1 MSRDHIRAVGQ
12 DDSHGDSQEDQSVGH
27 DDAGI
32 TLPDEGEEPVEEF
45 EWVEE
50 PAANRSK
57 SSVFPA
63 LFIGAIIGWTG
74 FFAWSYRA
82 QIVMG
87 GTAEQWVGW
96 VTGWAVPVLLILTIW
111 LLTMRLSVREAG
123 RFGDAARLLALES
136 ERLEARLLAVNREL
150 SLAREFLA
158 DQNRD
163 LDYLGRTATE
173 RLSTHADRLQALVRE
188 NGDQVEAIA
197 GVSSTALENMEKL
210 RGDLPVI
217 ANSARDVTNRIA
229 SAGQTASER
238 LEALVAGFERL
249 NAFGTASER
258 QVESVGDR
266 LETLLDEMGERLDQ
280 IEGAAAARFAIIRD
294 NSDRLRETIDTQEVA
309 ALAAIHS
316 RAEALKDEC
325 ARLAEARETD
335 AEASFAVLS
344 ERIASLKDE
353 AEMTAKAVR
362 EGEQAALVAWSG
374 QVEALRERLVSI
386 IEEVTRIDALSLENS
401 QAKLRALV
409 AEAESV
415 DTLMDE
421 RNRAYHDEIAQRRAQ
436 TSASEDEALK
446 ALTGRIAS
454 FDARL
459 AEQRAKHLDHLDTLG
474 ERSEAA
480 GARIEDLTHQI
491 AEAARQGG
499 DAEHSLAQA
508 VARLAE
514 ILAESR
520 TSLDGTGDQVGD
532 LTEQSVR
539 LLELIKA
546 SAAHSEEDLPRAI
559 EAFAVTLTDL
569 ESRAERLRI
578 ALADADRSGNELGET
593 VATAE
598 HRSREATAALDAFS
612 EGLSGT
618 IADQAAALDTL
629 TEKLEHI
636 EGENA
641 RIATQAR
648 EELSAAIATLQK
660 EATDALAGLE
670 DRQAE
675 HIRKLAGQIGEAS
688 ATAIDEALEERTK
701 AAIGSLDEAGARAS
715 EASRTAAIQLRDQL
729 LKVNELAGNL
739 ESRIARARERAE
751 EQVDN
756 DFSRRVALITESLNS
771 NAIDIGKALST
782 EVTDTA
788 WTSYLRGDRGIFT
801 RRAVRLLDNTQAREI
816 AELYDQE
823 PDFREH
829 VSRYI
834 HDFEAMLRMLLSTRD
849 GHALGVT
856 VLSSDIGKLY
866 VTLAQAIERLRE

>member
-1 MSRDHIRAVGQ
+1 MSRDHIRAVGH
-12 DDSHGDSQEDQSVGH
+12 DESQEDQSVGRE
-27 DDAGI
+27 DADI
-32 TLPDEGEEPVEEF
+32 ALPAEDEDSVEEF

-50 PAANRSK
+50 PATNRSK
-57 SSVFPA
+57 GWIFPV
-63 LFIGAIIGWTG
+63 LFACAIIGWTG

-82 QIVMG
+82 QMLAG

-96 VTGWAVPVLLILTIW
+96 VTAWAVPVLLILTVW

-123 RFGDAARLLALES
+123 RFGDAARLLSLES
-136 ERLEARLLAVNREL
+136 ERLEERLLAVNREL

-188 NGDQVEAIA
+188 NGDQVDAIA
-197 GVSSTALENMEKL
+197 GVSTTALENMEKL

-229 SAGQTASER
+229 SAGQTASEQ
-238 LEALVAGFERL
+238 LDDLIAGFERL
-249 NAFGTASER
+249 NTFGTASER
-258 QVESVGDR
+258 HVESVSDR
-266 LETLLDEMGERLDQ
+266 LGSLLDEMGERLDQ
-280 IEGAAAARFAIIRD
+280 IEGAATARFATIRE

-316 RAEALKDEC
+316 RAEALKEEC
-325 ARLAEARETD
+325 AQLAEARETD

-344 ERIASLKDE
+344 ERIARLNED
-353 AEMTAKAVR
+353 AALTAQTVR
-362 EGEQAALVAWSG
+362 EGEQAALAAWSS
-374 QVEALRERLVSI
+374 QIEALRTRLVSI
-386 IEEVTRIDALSLENS
+386 IEEVTRIDTLSLENS
-401 QAKLRALV
+401 QAKLRELV
-409 AEAESV
+409 AEAEAI

-421 RNRAYHDEIAQRRAQ
+421 RNRAYHEQVAQRRTQ
-436 TSASEDEALK
+436 VSAFEDEALQ
-446 ALTGRIAS
+446 ALAGRIAS
-454 FDARL
+454 FDSHL
-459 AEQRAKHLDHLDTLG
+459 AEQRAGHLDHLETLS

-480 GARIEDLTHQI
+480 GERIDALARHT

-499 DAEHSLAQA
+499 EAEQTLAAA
-508 VARLAE
+508 VARLTE
-514 ILAESR
+514 TLAESR
-520 TSLDGTGDQVGD
+520 ASLDGTGDRVGD
-532 LTEQSVR
+532 LTDRSVR

-559 EAFAVTLTDL
+559 EAFAGTLADL
-569 ESRAERLRI
+569 ESRAERLH
-578 ALADADRSGNELGET
+578 ASLADADRSGSELGET
-593 VATAE
+593 VANAE
-598 HRSREATAALDAFS
+598 HRSREAIAALDAFS

-618 IADQAAALDTL
+618 IEDQAAALDAL
-629 TEKLEHI
+629 TEKLERI
-636 EGENA
+636 EGDNA

-648 EELSAAIATLQK
+648 EELSAAIAKLQT
-660 EATDALAGLE
+660 EAADALAGIE
-670 DRQAE
+670 DTQADR
-675 HIRKLAGQIGEAS
+675 IQTLAGRIGDAS
-688 ATAIDEALEERTK
+688 AKAIDEALEERTK
-701 AAIGSLDEAGARAS
+701 AAIGSLDEAGTRAS
-715 EASRTAAIQLRDQL
+715 EASHAAATQLRDQL
-729 LKVNELAGNL
+729 VKVNELAGNL

-816 AELYDQE
+816 AELYDRE